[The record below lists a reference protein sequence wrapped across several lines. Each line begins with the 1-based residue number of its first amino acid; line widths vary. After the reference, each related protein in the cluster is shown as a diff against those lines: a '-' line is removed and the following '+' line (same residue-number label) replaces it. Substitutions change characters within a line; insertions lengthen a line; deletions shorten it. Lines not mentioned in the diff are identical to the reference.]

1 MGISYVYSIDSRI
14 VWLGDRIFQI
24 PVLDDLC
31 RVYQIENIDK
41 DIHVDNCFNYTVKDF
56 LRFTQNGVVYN
67 PISEEQSEVWKMRKE
82 KIKLFDQLCSNVN
95 LVLSSFFPPVSFD
108 FDDQLELVTQSL
120 PSFSLLSVDLQQKH
134 SDFVQKLLISK
145 KEELKKRYL
154 LFVQKIQ
161 ETSSFEQ
168 LDRLRE
174 EIHFNRLNI
183 I

>member
-1 MGISYVYSIDSRI
+1 MRINYVYSIDSRI
-14 VWLGDRIFQI
+14 VWLSDSIFQV

-31 RVYQIENIDK
+31 RVNQIENIDK
-41 DIHVDNCFNYTVKDF
+41 DIHVDNCYNYTVKDF
-56 LRFTQNGVVYN
+56 LRFSQNGVVYN
-67 PISEEQSEVWKMRKE
+67 PISEEQSEVWKIRKE
-82 KIKLFDQLCSNVN
+82 KIKLFDQLCSTVN
-95 LVLSSFFPPVSFD
+95 LVISSFFPPVSFD
-108 FDDQLELVTQSL
+108 FDDQLKLVAQSL
-120 PSFSLLSVDLQQKH
+120 PGFSLLTTELQQKH
-134 SDFVQKLLISK
+134 SDFVQQLLVSK

-161 ETSSFEQ
+161 ETSSLDQ

>member
-14 VWLGDRIFQI
+14 VWLSDRIFQV

-31 RVYQIENIDK
+31 RVNQIENIDK
-41 DIHVDNCFNYTVKDF
+41 DIHIDNCYNYTVKDF
-56 LRFTQNGVVYN
+56 LRFSQNGVVYN
-67 PISEEQSEVWKMRKE
+67 PISEEQNEVWKMRKE
-82 KIKLFDQLCSNVN
+82 KIKLFDQLCSTVN

-108 FDDQLELVTQSL
+108 FDDQLDLVAQSL
-120 PSFSLLSVDLQQKH
+120 PSFSLLAVDLQKKH
-134 SDFVQKLLISK
+134 SEFVQQLLVSK

-154 LFVQKIQ
+154 MFVQKIQ
-161 ETSSFEQ
+161 TASTEEQ